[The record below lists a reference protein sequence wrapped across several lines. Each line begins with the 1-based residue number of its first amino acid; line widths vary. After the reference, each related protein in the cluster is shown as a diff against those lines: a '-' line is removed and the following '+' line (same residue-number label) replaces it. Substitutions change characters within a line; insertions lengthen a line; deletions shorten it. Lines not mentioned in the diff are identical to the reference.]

1 MNKLSKVL
9 DICIRHQI
17 VLGYGIVSLLTAA
30 MEEIFSSVVFKCPC
44 NSQNMVYGSVFL
56 IVPAV
61 VLLLLGY
68 MVNTRIWL
76 LLTGSC
82 TQESC
87 SCNSWESCKIFCKVL
102 LNVTAKSLVAPF
114 TWIAVAL
121 LSTDF
126 YECAASGS
134 NFLQKSVCKDKGT
147 ECHELLVNIPCGGK
161 LPVNETF
168 SLQAESQLL
177 GWVLIGVIVI
187 VALLFRCVCNC
198 CSSVTYFQ
206 QKFWKMYLKK
216 EREIFDTKAAEH
228 AENLAQRNIT
238 CFFESVR
245 PAQFQTP
252 SNEDWRNISSLHT
265 FSSQQP
271 YYSMIHKYANTQR
284 ASRVRGGEGVQ
295 NPPIL
300 GSVPRAND
308 RESEF

>member
-9 DICIRHQI
+9 DFCIRHQTA
-17 VLGYGIVSLLTAA
+17 LGYGTVSLLTAG

-44 NSQNMVYGSVFL
+44 NSKNTIYGSVFL
-56 IVPAV
+56 IVPAFI
-61 VLLLLGY
+61 LFLLGY

-87 SCNSWESCKIFCKVL
+87 SCNFWENCKHYCEVL
-102 LNVTAKSLVAPF
+102 VKVTARNLVAPL

-134 NFLQKSVCKDKGT
+134 SFWKKRVCKDKGT
-147 ECHELLVNIPCGGK
+147 KCYELLVNIPCGGE

-168 SLQAESQLL
+168 SLQAESQLI
-177 GWVLIGVIVI
+177 GWVLIASIVTM
-187 VALLFRCVCNC
+187 ALFFKCVYNC
-198 CSSVTYFQ
+198 CSSVAYFQ
-206 QKFWKMYLKK
+206 QKFWKMYLKQ
-216 EREIFDTKAAEH
+216 EREQFDTKAAEH
-228 AENLAQRNIT
+228 ARHLAERNIT
-238 CFFESVR
+238 CFFETTDPS
-245 PAQFQTP
+245 PFQTP
-252 SNEDWRNISSLHT
+252 SNEDWRKISSLHT
-265 FSSQQP
+265 FSSQQE
-271 YYSMIHKYANTQR
+271 YYSMIHKYANTQKD
-284 ASRVRGGEGVQ
+284 SRVRGREGAQ

-300 GSVPRAND
+300 GFVARASE